1 MPIYE
6 FYCGRC
12 NTIYNFFS
20 KTINTDKIPRCP
32 RCRRVKLQRR
42 MSLFAKISGCGDEAD
57 ADDGMPPIDEARME
71 KAMAMLAREAER
83 VNEDD
88 PRQAAELMRKL
99 SDATGVRMGPGME
112 EALRRLEGGEDP
124 EKIEQEMGE
133 ILEGEGSFMPDR
145 KGGRPNRVTRPRIDE
160 TLYDL

>member
-20 KTINTDKIPRCP
+20 KTINTSKIPKCP
-32 RCRRVKLQRR
+32 RCKRVKLKRQ
-42 MSLFAKISGCGDEAD
+42 MSMFAKISGGREDTAGDD
-57 ADDGMPPIDEARME
+57 VMPPIDDTKME
-71 KAMAMLAREAER
+71 KAMAMLTREAENI
-83 VNEDD
+83 NEED

-99 SDATGVRMGPGME
+99 SDAAGMKLGPGME
-112 EALRRLEGGEDP
+112 EALRRLEKGEDP
-124 EKIEQEMGE
+124 EKIEQEMGNLLDAE
-133 ILEGEGSFMPDR
+133 DPFIIDA
-145 KGGRPNRVTRPRIDE
+145 KGGKLIKEKRPQIDE